1 MNEVIKV
8 STTWGDWRE
17 EIKIAKPIT
26 ANKMEGT
33 YRGSELDL
41 ASVRIGGDDHLN
53 HPSRN
58 GCTLKYKDGRVEK
71 LDRV

>member
-8 STTWGDWRE
+8 STTWSEWRE
-17 EIKIAKPIT
+17 EIKIAKSIT

-41 ASVRIGGDDHLN
+41 ASVRIGG
-53 HPSRN
+53 
-58 GCTLKYKDGRVEK
+58 GTII
-71 LDRV
+71 

>member
-1 MNEVIKV
+1 MKEVIKV

-26 ANKMEGT
+26 ANKMEGA

-41 ASVRIGGDDHLN
+41 ASVRLGGDDHLN